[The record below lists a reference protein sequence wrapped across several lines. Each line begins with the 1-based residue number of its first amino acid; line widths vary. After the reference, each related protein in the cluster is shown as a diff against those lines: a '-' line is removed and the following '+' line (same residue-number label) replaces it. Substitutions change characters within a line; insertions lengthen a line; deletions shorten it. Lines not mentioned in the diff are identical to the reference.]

1 MKYIAA
7 YALLVLGGNAAP
19 KAADVEKVLKEAGIK
34 SEADHVEKV
43 ITALAGKPFHEL
55 VKNGT
60 AKLGAMG
67 ATAVAAPAAAGK
79 AAVAAAPAKKEE
91 APKEEEADVDMG
103 GLFGD
108 DYWAIYTR
116 VTQQVAVVWCWPNSA
131 HLRVVTCN
139 SISNNQPI
147 QTLSLI
153 ITHALS
159 VAVFLSTIY

>member
-34 SEADHVEKV
+34 SEADHVERV

-67 ATAVAAPAAAGK
+67 TAVAAPAAAGK
-79 AAVAAAPAKKEE
+79 AAPVAAAPAKKEE

-108 DYWAIYTR
+108 DY
-116 VTQQVAVVWCWPNSA
+116 
-131 HLRVVTCN
+131 
-139 SISNNQPI
+139 
-147 QTLSLI
+147 
-153 ITHALS
+153 
-159 VAVFLSTIY
+159 